1 METDNINTTTEE
13 TPAAPKVRKPRGFAA
28 LSKEQ
33 RIEASRKG
41 GKAAHVINPETGRAP
56 GYEWNSDEASA
67 AGKRGGLISGARAS
81 ARKAARK
88 KTRAAA

>member
-56 GYEWNSDEASA
+56 GYEWNREEAREAGRKGGMKTGSCKARVQGANKNKVA
-67 AGKRGGLISGARAS
+67 A
-81 ARKAARK
+81 
-88 KTRAAA
+88 